1 MRRSASNHKR
11 MNLVETARKMTIG
24 KTAVTRT
31 VWLVVA
37 ALSFGLLAA
46 ASPLRYQM
54 LLDDAYG
61 YGASLS
67 EIGLSLRFFAIYFT
81 FFEHDFCTLKTNTP
95 NSKKTPILST
105 CVRAVTTNQ
114 YLQLVI
120 S

>member
-1 MRRSASNHKR
+1 
-11 MNLVETARKMTIG
+11 MTIG

-95 NSKKTPILST
+95 NSKKNAHPVNLCPGCDNKPVSPA
-105 CVRAVTTNQ
+105 CHQLAGQHQNQ
-114 YLQLVI
+114 D
-120 S
+120 